1 MTKETRRWQW
11 ISHICL
17 ASISIFCI
25 IPFLL
30 LIISSISDEMSI
42 LQNGYSFLPES
53 FSRDAYLY
61 LWEQRGQ
68 LIRAYGI
75 TIFVT
80 VVGTSIG
87 LALTA
92 LLAYPL
98 SRKDLPLGKFFTF
111 LVFFTL
117 LFNGGLVPTY
127 YVYTQIFDI
136 KNTIWALIIPVLL
149 VNGFNV
155 LLMRTFFMNTIPDA
169 VLESAR
175 IDGAGE
181 FRAFFSIVLPLSLPI
196 LATIG
201 LLQTIMYWNDWMNGL
216 IYLTDPSLYSI
227 QNILNRILTDI
238 QFLTSNSDYA
248 AQSGKTISQLPS
260 ATIRMAIAVVGILP
274 IIVAYPFF
282 QKYLVK
288 GITIGSVK

>member
-1 MTKETRRWQW
+1 MNKETRRWQW
-11 ISHICL
+11 ISHITL
-17 ASISIFCI
+17 ASISIICI

-30 LIISSISDEMSI
+30 LVISSVTDEMAI
-42 LQNGYSFLPES
+42 LKNGYSFLPES
-53 FSRDAYLY
+53 LSNQAYQY

-68 LIRAYGI
+68 LFRAYGI
-75 TIFVT
+75 TILVT

-98 SRKDLPLGKFFTF
+98 SRKDMPLGRIITF
-111 LVFFTL
+111 MVFFTL

-136 KNTIWALIIPVLL
+136 KNTIWALIVPVLL

-175 IDGAGE
+175 IDGASE
-181 FRAFFSIVLPLSLPI
+181 FRAFFSIVLPMSLPI

-227 QNILNRILTDI
+227 QNILNRILSDI

-248 AQSGKTISQLPS
+248 AQSGEAISQLPS

-274 IIVAYPFF
+274 IIVAYPLF

-288 GITIGSVK
+288 GIAIGSVK

>member
-1 MTKETRRWQW
+1 MNKETRRWQW
-11 ISHICL
+11 ISHFTL
-17 ASISIFCI
+17 ASISIICI

-30 LIISSISDEMSI
+30 LVISSVTDEMAI
-42 LQNGYSFLPES
+42 LKNGYSFLPES
-53 FSRDAYLY
+53 LSSQAYQY

-68 LIRAYGI
+68 LFRAYGI
-75 TIFVT
+75 TILVT
-80 VVGTSIG
+80 VVGTSVG

-98 SRKDLPLGKFFTF
+98 SRKDMPLGRIITF
-111 LVFFTL
+111 MVFFTL

-136 KNTIWALIIPVLL
+136 KNTIWALIIPMLL

-175 IDGAGE
+175 IDGASE
-181 FRAFFSIVLPLSLPI
+181 FRAFFSIVLPMSLPI

-201 LLQTIMYWNDWMNGL
+201 LLQTIVYWNDWMNGL

-227 QNILNRILTDI
+227 QNILNRILSDI

-248 AQSGKTISQLPS
+248 AQSGEAISQLPS

-288 GITIGSVK
+288 GIAIGSVK

>member
-1 MTKETRRWQW
+1 MNKETLKWQW
-11 ISHICL
+11 ISHSIL

-30 LIISSISDEMSI
+30 LIISSVSDEMSI
-42 LQNGYSFLPES
+42 LHNGYSFLPES
-53 FSRDAYLY
+53 FSNQAYIY

-68 LIRAYGI
+68 LYRAYGI
-75 TIFVT
+75 TTFVT

-98 SRKDLPLGKFFTF
+98 SRKGMPLGRVITF
-111 LVFFTL
+111 MVFFTL

-175 IDGAGE
+175 IDGASE
-181 FRAFFSIVLPLSLPI
+181 FRAFFSIVLPMSLPI

-248 AQSGKTISQLPS
+248 AQSGEAISQLPS

-288 GITIGSVK
+288 GIAIGSVK

>member
-1 MTKETRRWQW
+1 MNEETRRWQW
-11 ISHICL
+11 ISHIIL

-25 IPFLL
+25 IPFVLL
-30 LIISSISDEMSI
+30 VISSFTDEMSI
-42 LQNGYSFLPES
+42 LQNGYSFFPEK
-53 FSRDAYLY
+53 FSTQAFVY
-61 LWEQRGQ
+61 LWEQKNQ

-80 VVGTSIG
+80 VVGTITG
-87 LALTA
+87 LAFTA
-92 LLAYPL
+92 LLAFPL
-98 SRKDLPLGKFFTF
+98 SRKEFPFGKIITF

-127 YVYTQIFDI
+127 YVYTQVFDI
-136 KNTIWALIIPVLL
+136 KNTIWALIVPVLL

-155 LLMRTFFMNTIPDA
+155 LLMRTFFANTIPDA

-181 FRAFFSIVLPLSLPI
+181 FRTFFAIVLPMSLPI

-248 AQSGKTISQLPS
+248 AQSGEAISQLPS

-274 IIVAYPFF
+274 IIIAYPFF
-282 QKYLVK
+282 QKYLIK
-288 GITIGSVK
+288 GIAIGSVK

>member
-1 MTKETRRWQW
+1 MNKETRRWQW
-11 ISHICL
+11 ISHITL
-17 ASISIFCI
+17 ASISIICI

-30 LIISSISDEMSI
+30 LVISSVTDEMAI
-42 LQNGYSFLPES
+42 LKNGYSFLPES
-53 FSRDAYLY
+53 LSSQAYQY

-68 LIRAYGI
+68 LFRAYGI
-75 TIFVT
+75 TILVT
-80 VVGTSIG
+80 VVGTSVG

-98 SRKDLPLGKFFTF
+98 SRKDMPLGRIITF
-111 LVFFTL
+111 MVFFTL

-136 KNTIWALIIPVLL
+136 KNTIWALIIPMLL

-175 IDGAGE
+175 IDGASE
-181 FRAFFSIVLPLSLPI
+181 FRAFFSIVLPMSLPI

-201 LLQTIMYWNDWMNGL
+201 LLQTIVYWNDWMNGL

-227 QNILNRILTDI
+227 QNILNRILSDI

-248 AQSGKTISQLPS
+248 TQSGEAISQLPS

-288 GITIGSVK
+288 GIAIGSVK